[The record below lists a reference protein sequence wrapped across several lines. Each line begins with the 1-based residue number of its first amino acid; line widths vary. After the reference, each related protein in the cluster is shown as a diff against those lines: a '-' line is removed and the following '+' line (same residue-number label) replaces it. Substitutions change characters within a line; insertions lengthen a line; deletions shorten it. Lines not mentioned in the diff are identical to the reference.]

1 MIISYYITLFNIAKT
16 AWEISSSSECIKL
29 PIPLTSIHS
38 FLSSSRIWS
47 IFFNGDVEHFLFI
60 KVAVLDLFIVVVFGV
75 LAEHSLN
82 AKTVAVLK
90 RFSKEIVP
98 SVVLIRHI
106 QQYVYQSQFF
116 FLCCGVGIVA
126 CQKFLIRHNCFS
138 SNRISYFWIY
148 NITNFAGRQYGCRQE
163 YIF

>member
-1 MIISYYITLFNIAKT
+1 MQKT
-16 AWEISSSSECIKL
+16 TYSADIN
-29 PIPLTSIHS
+29 S
-38 FLSSSRIWS
+38 FFFEFFTDLVY
-47 IFFNGDVEHFLFI
+47 FFNGAVEHFLFV
-60 KVAVLDLFIVVVFGV
+60 KVAVLDLLIVVVFGV

-98 SVVLIRHI
+98 SVVFIRHI

-126 CQKFLIRHNCFS
+126 C
-138 SNRISYFWIY
+138 
-148 NITNFAGRQYGCRQE
+148 
-163 YIF
+163 

>member
-1 MIISYYITLFNIAKT
+1 MIISYYIILFNIAKT
-16 AWEISSSSECIKL
+16 AREISSSSECRKL
-29 PIPLTSIHS
+29 SIPLTSIHS
-38 FLSSSRIWS
+38 FLEFFTDLVY
-47 IFFNGDVEHFLFI
+47 FFNGAVEHFLFI
-60 KVAVLDLFIVVVFGV
+60 KVAVFNLLIVVVFGV

-138 SNRISYFWIY
+138 SNRISCFWIY
-148 NITNFAGRQYGCRQE
+148 NFTNFAGRQYGNRYE